1 MSGLTTVGSVADAV
15 GQVAK
20 ATDDGIRAGQA
31 AQQKQAGAD
40 AATAAGQAAT
50 LQEIDLAKRTEVAA
64 QSTAAN
70 DPGTPDGS
78 WFKRLYNRF
87 TRANK

>member
-40 AATAAGQAAT
+40 AAAANGQAAI
-50 LQEIDLAKRTEVAA
+50 LQEIELGKRIEVAA
-64 QSTAAN
+64 QSTAAS
-70 DPGTPDGS
+70 DPSTDDGG
-78 WFKRLYNRF
+78 WFKRMYNRL
-87 TRANK
+87 TRAGK